1 MRKAVH
7 ESRKKRI
14 LREKVLLDEML
25 DTFHSAWDRESKRIA
40 GDIRDMTALGERC
53 ISNYMRS
60 MDRDDRDITYSG
72 SMRGRS
78 NSRRTR
84 PN

>member
-1 MRKAVH
+1 MREAVH
-7 ESRKKRI
+7 ESGKKRI

-25 DTFHSAWDRESKRIA
+25 DTFHSAWDRESKGIA

-53 ISNYMRS
+53 IFNHMRS

>member
-1 MRKAVH
+1 MP
-7 ESRKKRI
+7 
-14 LREKVLLDEML
+14 
-25 DTFHSAWDRESKRIA
+25 
-40 GDIRDMTALGERC
+40 ALGERC

-60 MDRDDRDITYSG
+60 MDRDDRDITYSS